1 MNNIKI
7 EPSPQLEEI
16 KASEKRLIDA
26 GLLYHE
32 ASIAGNSERYRRGET
47 SHTIHVWWARRPHT
61 AMRSLIYATVCKNI
75 SKQTLEI
82 MNTLSMS
89 YRDEMIIKKAR
100 SSIVKGYSYIPKVLD
115 MFGGGGTIPY
125 EALNLGLDSYSIDS
139 NELSV
144 FIQRANFQY
153 LHDADIDN
161 LADILAQSGKRILK
175 DLKDL
180 TDPIF
185 PKRIREDG
193 KVTTN
198 YLWTYSYPCGKC
210 GAYFSLT
217 KRYWISKKKDKNL
230 FLKINET
237 NKGIRF
243 SIEKGKL
250 IPTQKNWVGRLNI
263 IRCPHCGYINSD
275 ITIKKARDIIAV
287 EVVKNKSGK
296 EFYIAD
302 QLSEELIE
310 KIKILEQYLLKE
322 LNTSLPKS
330 ILPKW
335 SGIVNPALY
344 GIDTHADIF
353 NMRQRVSC
361 LALLKA
367 LKDEYISLSKQ
378 RGELVAKYTISILSG
393 LVDQMVDW
401 NCRLSTWISQ
411 NEQVGRA
418 FCGPGV
424 SMCWDFSE
432 TDPVANGPSNL
443 NAKLQRIIQGAIS
456 IKKLPH
462 KGHVEL
468 AAAQNLP
475 FEDEIFDAIVT
486 DPPYYDNIFYTILAD
501 NFYAWKRILL
511 KDIEPDLFRNGNTS
525 FERELVASTR
535 RNGDSNKAHTNY
547 CKNLNDAINEAARV
561 LKKDGTMSFIYSH
574 NSLLGWEAL
583 IKTFRHSPL
592 IFTSIQPLSI
602 ERKQRPRSI
611 RSEAVNTCVVFV
623 SKKLPMVRRPTTLTS
638 IMYSFRKIIRS
649 GFITSLKSVGWCD
662 EDIATGL
669 MAYGVALISNVLYVE
684 EIDDMSVLLRIE
696 YEIHKEFP
704 MFKLAKRKS
713 L

>member
-1 MNNIKI
+1 MNNITI
-7 EPSPQLEEI
+7 EPSPRLEKI
-16 KASEKRLIDA
+16 KTSETRLIDA
-26 GLLYHE
+26 GLLYYK

-61 AMRSLIYATVCKNI
+61 AMRSLIYATVCKNV
-75 SKQTLEI
+75 SKKTLEI
-82 MNTLSMS
+82 MNALSMS
-89 YRDEMIIKKAR
+89 YRDKMIIDEAR
-100 SSIVKGYSYIPKVLD
+100 SSIIKGYPYIPKVLD

-144 FIQRANFQY
+144 FIQRANLQY
-153 LHDADIDN
+153 LHDVDIDD
-161 LADILAQSGKRILK
+161 LVDILEESGKRILK
-175 DLKDL
+175 ELKDL
-180 TDPIF
+180 TAPIF

-193 KVTTN
+193 KETIN
-198 YLWTYSYPCGKC
+198 YLWTYSYPCDKC
-210 GAYFSLT
+210 GNYFSLA
-217 KRYWISKKKDKNL
+217 KRYWISKKKAKNL

-237 NKGIRF
+237 GKNPQF
-243 SIEKGKL
+243 SIERGEL
-250 IPTQKNWVGRLNI
+250 ISTQTNWVNRLNRV
-263 IRCPHCGYINSD
+263 RCPHCGHDNSNV
-275 ITIKKARDIIAV
+275 TVKKAKDVIAV
-287 EVVKNKSGK
+287 EVVKNKNRK

-302 QLSEELIE
+302 GLSDEMID
-310 KIKILEQYLLKE
+310 KIKILEKYLLKK
-322 LNTSLPKS
+322 LNTSLPNS

-353 NMRQRVSC
+353 NIRQRVSC

-367 LKDEYISLSKQ
+367 LKDEYIYLTKQ
-378 RGELVAKYTISILSG
+378 KGIPVAKYTISILSG

-401 NCRLSTWISQ
+401 NCRMSTWISQ

-418 FCGPGV
+418 FCGPGI

-443 NAKLQRIIQGAIS
+443 NAKLKRIIQGAIA

-462 KGHVEL
+462 KGHVKL

-475 FEDEIFDAIVT
+475 FEDEIFDAIIT

-511 KDIEPDLFRNGNTS
+511 KDIEPDLFKNGNTS
-525 FERELVASTR
+525 FDQELVASTR
-535 RNGDSNKAHTNY
+535 RNGNSNKAHVNY

-574 NSLLGWEAL
+574 NSVLGWEAL

-623 SKKLPMVRRPTTLTS
+623 SKKLSMVRKPVTLANIIS
-638 IMYSFRKIIRS
+638 SFGKIIES
-649 GFITSLKSVGWCD
+649 DFIISLRNAGWCN

-669 MAYGVALISNVLYVE
+669 IAYGVALISNALYIE
-684 EIDDMSVLLRIE
+684 ETDDMSVLLKIE
-696 YEIHKEFP
+696 YEINKEFP